1 MGRSW
6 QHLPTWL
13 GLLPPATRG
22 LVLITRTLLG
32 SQHPLLAKER
42 FWGFALLSRWLK
54 RSVVWSPQAFHFN
67 SRAFSLFLEGRVVR
81 SLKGCK
87 CHQVGQEKG
96 EIAPRCQ
103 GCRSLFCPWLK
114 KDGIW
119 LHWSCSSL
127 RPAILRQD
135 SSAARGNHRQL
146 PRNGARLSS
155 LRHLLNLALFSGI
168 CYPFLGFSFVL
179 AYSQLPSHFLYT
191 RCSQAKQGDSSVFAR
206 SMVSTKY
213 SGTGFVT

>member
-1 MGRSW
+1 MAAWPKPAFPVCLFGQILAASSHPAWAAPSSNAWACAHHQDLAGVPASPLSKREV
-6 QHLPTWL
+6 L
-13 GLLPPATRG
+13 GLCSFEQ
-22 LVLITRTLLG
+22 VVKKECCLG
-32 SQHPLLAKER
+32 PTGISFQLE
-42 FWGFALLSRWLK
+42 S
-54 RSVVWSPQAFHFN
+54 
-67 SRAFSLFLEGRVVR
+67 FLEGRAVR

-96 EIAPRCQ
+96 ESAPRCQ

-127 RPAILRQD
+127 RPAMLRQD

-146 PRNGARLSS
+146 LRNGVRLSS

-168 CYPFLGFSFVL
+168 CYPFLGFPLF
-179 AYSQLPSHFLYT
+179 
-191 RCSQAKQGDSSVFAR
+191 
-206 SMVSTKY
+206 
-213 SGTGFVT
+213 